1 MTGCPND
8 DPNFTN
14 FLTKLMHHS
23 PSAQERKRIFY
34 LVCIVVRLILLILL
48 YYYRNNNNVRY
59 IVLFLAIYAIYN
71 LSAGIKYYQLVVE
84 KISTYNEH
92 FNSYFICTSYLQQD
106 RFNLFTSFIWNK
118 SFNRIFTIIKYYFLL
133 N

>member
-71 LSAGIKYYQLVVE
+71 LSAGIKNTTSWWSKKFQLIMSILIVISSVLVIYN
-84 KISTYNEH
+84 KIDS
-92 FNSYFICTSYLQQD
+92 IYLPV
-106 RFNLFTSFIWNK
+106 LFGISLLIG
-118 SFNRIFTIIKYYFLL
+118 FLQSL
-133 N
+133 SITFC